1 MPSIINHNPPGDDG
15 NPPLPEPNVTPMFVA
30 LLEVEAARRGL
41 PYEPWPLP
49 PGGASPQAAAQ
60 VREARARWCPLC
72 EAQPGTACR
81 LIPSGDH
88 LARYLDAYTAGQLT
102 RDFMAAVLG
111 ELVVV
116 ASWRIVPDGAA

>member
-1 MPSIINHNPPGDDG
+1 MSIITRNPAADDE
-15 NPPLPEPNVTPMFVA
+15 NAPYFRRCAEFRVA
-30 LLEVEAARRGL
+30 VEQEAARRGL
-41 PYEPWPLP
+41 PYEPWTLP
-49 PGGASPQAAAQ
+49 PGGAACPPAAAEA
-60 VREARARWCPLC
+60 REARARRCPLC

-81 LIPSGDH
+81 LRPSGDH

-102 RDFMAAVLG
+102 REFMAAVLG